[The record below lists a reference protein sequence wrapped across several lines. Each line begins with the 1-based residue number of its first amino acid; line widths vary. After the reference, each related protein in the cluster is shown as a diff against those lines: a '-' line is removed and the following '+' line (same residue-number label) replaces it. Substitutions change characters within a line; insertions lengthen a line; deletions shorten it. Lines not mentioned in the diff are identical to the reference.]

1 MLKVLK
7 VQTCLRSRTCI
18 CTYLWVDLSLVCAEV
33 AYSSVYCCSIVCC
46 SVCTVIVYLGLCCFL
61 QSPSHLLEI
70 TPAVEDGDTVLTV
83 EDLGSSG
90 SGSARIVVVSGCAM
104 INLRTYVCVYIDP
117 VVKGLSCCKGPLVIT
132 LGL

>member
-1 MLKVLK
+1 M
-7 VQTCLRSRTCI
+7 
-18 CTYLWVDLSLVCAEV
+18 CAEV

-90 SGSARIVVVSGCAM
+90 SGSARIVVVSGCAV
-104 INLRTYVCVYIDP
+104 INLRTYVCILIYV
-117 VVKGLSCCKGPLVIT
+117 C
-132 LGL
+132 

>member
-1 MLKVLK
+1 M
-7 VQTCLRSRTCI
+7 
-18 CTYLWVDLSLVCAEV
+18 
-33 AYSSVYCCSIVCC
+33 CC

-90 SGSARIVVVSGCAM
+90 SGSARIVIVSGCAV
-104 INLRTYVCVYIDP
+104 INLRTYVCILIYV
-117 VVKGLSCCKGPLVIT
+117 C
-132 LGL
+132 